1 MNLLQLE
8 NNNTAT
14 MTGMKKHSV
23 AIIEDNLLIKKNLN
37 TFLGFSEDMEVT
49 HNAGSVESYLQY
61 IQNHKTYQP
70 DLMLLDIGLPGMTGL
85 EGIPLILKEQPNVN
99 IIMLTTFE
107 EETKILKAMCSG
119 AVAYLSKKASLEEII
134 DGMRVVAKGGSYMS
148 PMIAREIFNHMLRGK
163 VVAKPTI
170 LTDRQ
175 MEILERFVEGKTY
188 TDIAAELFIS
198 VETVRHHVKKM
209 YKTLHVNS
217 KSEAIAL
224 YLKGDI
230 K

>member
-1 MNLLQLE
+1 MNLTAE
-8 NNNTAT
+8 NIQPTISAT
-14 MTGMKKHSV
+14 MKKNSV
-23 AIIEDNLLIKKNLN
+23 AIIEDNMLIRKNLN
-37 TFLGFSEDMEVT
+37 TFLGFSDDMEVT
-49 HNAGSVESYLQY
+49 HVSGSVESYLQ
-61 IQNHKTYQP
+61 HVEVHTAYQP

-85 EGIPLILKEQPNVN
+85 DGIPHILKAQPNVN
-99 IIMLTTFE
+99 IIMLTTYE
-107 EETKILKAMCSG
+107 EESKILKAMCSG
-119 AVAYLSKKASLEEII
+119 AVAYLSKKATLEEII
-134 DGMRVVAKGGSYMS
+134 EGMRVVAKGGSYMS
-148 PMIAREIFNHMLRGK
+148 PMIAREIFNHMMRGQ
-163 VVAKPTI
+163 VVTKPTI

-175 MEILERFVEGKTY
+175 MEILEGFVNGKTY
-188 TDIAAELFIS
+188 TDIAGDLFIS

>member
-1 MNLLQLE
+1 MNLVDLKV
-8 NNNTAT
+8 AT
-14 MTGMKKHSV
+14 MTAVKKNAV
-23 AIIEDNLLIKKNLN
+23 AIIEDNMLIRKNLK

-49 HNAGSVESYLQY
+49 HIAGSVESYLQH
-61 IQNHKTYQP
+61 IKVHKAYQP

-85 EGIPLILKEQPNVN
+85 EGIPLILKEQPDVN
-99 IIMLTTFE
+99 IIMLTTYE
-107 EETKILKAMCSG
+107 EESKILKAMCSG

-134 DGMRVVAKGGSYMS
+134 EGMRVVSKGGSYMS
-148 PMIAREIFNHMLRGK
+148 PMIAREIFNHMMRGQ

-175 MEILERFVEGKTY
+175 MEILEGFVDGKTY
-188 TDIAAELFIS
+188 TAIAADLFIS